1 MPSPIQMFG
10 ALVTAAALMV
20 SEPVSLVTPQ
30 HNPDDLLLANR
41 DWPISGDYAPDVRVS
56 NVPGQVRKLR
66 DEAATAL
73 EAMFAACRA
82 ETGAQLVSVSGYRDY
97 DKQLRIYNR
106 KLKNVRGS
114 VEKADEYVA
123 RAGTSEHQTGLA
135 MDVGQRG
142 VDDSL
147 VSSFG
152 TSKGGVWLRENCWR
166 FGFILRYDRGW
177 EEITGYAYEPWHVRY
192 VGFAHAAAIHENPE
206 PLERYLL
213 TVRLARF
220 MDLLGAEEEETIG
233 VLAVPE
239 TAGEEE

>member
-1 MPSPIQMFG
+1 MFG
-10 ALVTAAALMV
+10 ALVTAASLLV

-30 HNPDDLLLANR
+30 NNPDDLLLANR
-41 DWPISGDYAPDVRVS
+41 EWPISGDYTPEVRVS

-73 EAMFAACRA
+73 EAMFAVCKQ

-97 DKQLRIYNR
+97 DKQERIYAR
-106 KLKNVRGS
+106 KLKSVRGS

-123 RAGTSEHQTGLA
+123 RPGTSEHQTGLS

-142 VDDSL
+142 VNDSL

-152 TSKGGVWLRENCWR
+152 TSAGGVWLRENCWR
-166 FGFILRYDRGW
+166 FGFILRYDEGW

-192 VGFAHAAAIHENPE
+192 VGPAHAAAIHEDPQ
-206 PLERYLL
+206 PLEQYLL
-213 TVRLARF
+213 TVRRDRF
-220 MDLLGAEEEETIG
+220 MAALGMEDEEIIG